1 MNNHNDPKRSGRWNA
16 KDVLADL
23 RAERR
28 RNRKLAKDLGLVLVI
43 WLTCAVLWLVWGWA
57 GA

>member
-1 MNNHNDPKRSGRWNA
+1 MNHNDPKRSGRWNA

-28 RNRKLAKDLGLVLVI
+28 RNRKLVKDLGLVLVI
-43 WLTCAVLWLVWGWA
+43 WLTCAVLWLVWEWA
-57 GA
+57 QS